1 MTVITNTPG
10 SSRKEEFILIL
21 RLMTKKKKRQKKLID
36 GCVNVDIFT
45 LQAKEL
51 SHEAES
57 CSQH

>member
-21 RLMTKKKKRQKKLID
+21 RLMTKKKRLKKLID

-51 SHEAES
+51 SYEAES